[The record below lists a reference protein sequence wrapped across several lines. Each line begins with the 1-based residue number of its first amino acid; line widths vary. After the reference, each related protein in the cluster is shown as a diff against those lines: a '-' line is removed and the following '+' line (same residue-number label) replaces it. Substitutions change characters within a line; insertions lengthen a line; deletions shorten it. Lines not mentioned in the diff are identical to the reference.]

1 MRDNSLGI
9 YNHKGD
15 DLMKFNIITRKI
27 TLKDATVDY
36 IQKKLAKLDKFFK
49 EEADARV
56 VVGTIKDKEYV
67 EASIYAGG
75 MIFRAE
81 VTDIDAKTATDEI
94 VDIIERQIRKNKT
107 RLEKKIKR
115 EALSDNMLLSGDDYL
130 GGEDTAEYK
139 IVKTTRFQV
148 KPMSAEEAVLQ
159 MRLLGHTFFV
169 FKNVETDEM
178 NVVYQRKDGNYA
190 LIESVE

>member
-139 IVKTTRFQV
+139 IVKTKRFQV